1 MSETPALAI
10 WAAELELRREGGDP
24 VLRAMFPYGKT
35 ATLRDRGRVRK
46 ERFRPHAF
54 RYAIEAAERPI
65 DLLVGHDFGKP
76 LASRQGGTL
85 DVMDAPE
92 GVHLE
97 ARFPPE
103 ARQPTWMKDA
113 LLSVSGGLMVG
124 LSPGFRVP
132 PRSAVPNAEELTP
145 EPGNEAVMIR
155 DVREAVLREMSL
167 VTNPAYGDSEVEL
180 RAELEAM
187 AAPPRRVFT
196 WL

>member
-1 MSETPALAI
+1 MDGLVWPG
-10 WAAELELRREGGDP
+10 ELELRREGESP
-24 VLRAMFPYGKT
+24 VLRGMFPYNSL

-54 RYAIEAAERPI
+54 RFAIEDTARPL

-76 LASRQGGTL
+76 LASRGAGTL
-85 DVMDAPE
+85 DIADSEA
-92 GVHLE
+92 GVSFE

-103 ARQPTWMKDA
+103 ARQPTWMRDA
-113 LLSVSGGLMVG
+113 LLAVSHGLMAG

-132 PRSAVPNAEELTP
+132 PRSAVPDAEELTP
-145 EPGNEAVMIR
+145 EPGNPAVMIR
-155 DVREAVLREMSL
+155 DVRQAVLREMSVL
-167 VTNPAYGDSEVEL
+167 TNPAYANSEVEL
-180 RAELEAM
+180 RAELEAA